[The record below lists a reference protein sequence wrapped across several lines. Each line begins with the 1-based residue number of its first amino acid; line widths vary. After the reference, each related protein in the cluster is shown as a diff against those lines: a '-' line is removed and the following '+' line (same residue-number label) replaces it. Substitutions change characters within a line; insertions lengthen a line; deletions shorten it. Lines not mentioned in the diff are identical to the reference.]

1 MPHDKATDLRRA
13 VFEALDDVLLEDRR
27 EKMLACR
34 LLARICVVDGELHP
48 AERVV
53 LDSTMARHG
62 LRGDERERI
71 EAEMRVLLG
80 AHGDAVAVADA
91 AADTDGLIGELT
103 PAALTELLV
112 HLEHGAW
119 ADGQL
124 VPAESAFLDRV
135 RARLAG

>member
-1 MPHDKATDLRRA
+1 MPHDKATGLRRA

-62 LRGDERERI
+62 LGGDERERI

-80 AHGDAVAVADA
+80 ENGDAIAVTDA
-91 AADTDGLIGELT
+91 AADTESLIVALD
-103 PAALTELLV
+103 PAALAELLV

-119 ADGQL
+119 ADGRL
-124 VPAESAFLDRV
+124 VPAESDFLDRV
-135 RARLAG
+135 RARLAV